1 MQKIFIGAGLVI
13 FLLLPALFRVWR
25 KLRSN
30 LPKLYQLAT
39 SHIRS
44 KVIATVSSF
53 SMFRSTKKARSPEA
67 LSCATS
73 RL

>member
-1 MQKIFIGAGLVI
+1 MQKTSIGVGLVI
-13 FLLLPALFRVWR
+13 FWLPAQFRVWH
-25 KLRSN
+25 KFRSN

-39 SHIRS
+39 SDIRS
-44 KVIATVSSF
+44 KVLPTVSSF
-53 SMFRSTKKARSPEA
+53 SMFRSTEKARSPKA